1 MTDPLRPDEIID
13 PAIPASVQMI
23 GLVKDAVLMLP
34 NLAKLLSRLL
44 RDPRVPRRSKLVVG
58 AAIAYVASPLDL
70 VPEFIPVLGFA
81 DDVLLVAAALNHLV
95 EVAGEEVVLEHWDG
109 SRDLLGM
116 VEAILET
123 ATELVPAR
131 IRRLVTRLAGN

>member
-1 MTDPLRPDEIID
+1 MRDPLRPDQIID
-13 PAIPASVQMI
+13 PAIPARVEMSR
-23 GLVKDAVLMLP
+23 LVRDAVFMLP
-34 NLAKLLSRLL
+34 NLLKLLTRLL

-58 AAIAYVASPLDL
+58 AAVAYVASPVDL
-70 VPEFIPVLGFA
+70 VPEFVPLLGFA

-95 EVAGEEVVLEHWDG
+95 KVAGEEVVLEHWDG
-109 SRDLLGM
+109 PHDLLGM

-131 IRRLVTRLAGN
+131 IRRMVARLAGG